1 MINKYKPN
9 LRKEDKMPGNSPLP
23 VGTAKSLTI
32 GWSPHSA
39 FAKGQKNNSFTQTFS
54 RKNYSRH
61 SIARLLWVCVL
72 KKYLNTKSNVSLLSK
87 INNATTHI
95 LYMYQKLTSGVI
107 VYFGLQKNVPVYDW
121 LTYKVHCLTR
131 KI

>member
-39 FAKGQKNNSFTQTFS
+39 FAKGQKNISFTQTFS

-72 KKYLNTKSNVSLLSK
+72 KKYSYTKSRVSELSK
-87 INNATTHI
+87 IINATTHI
-95 LYMYQKLTSGVI
+95 LYMYEMATIGMNAHFVIRYNESGFVRVNNK
-107 VYFGLQKNVPVYDW
+107 VYWV
-121 LTYKVHCLTR
+121 TI